1 MLLTILSSLSQEES
15 RSISENVKWGQ
26 RKRMADGKFSM
37 PYSKFLGY
45 EKGEDLPELIAE
57 FVEALWAGLV
67 DSMTVHSKDRIIW
80 KLTCG
85 DGVSLGEMES

>member
-1 MLLTILSSLSQEES
+1 
-15 RSISENVKWGQ
+15 
-26 RKRMADGKFSM
+26 MADGKFSM

-57 FVEALWAGLV
+57 FVEGLV
-67 DSMTVHSKDRIIW
+67 DSMTVHSKDRIVW

-85 DGVSLGEMES
+85 MEIES